1 MLWLWVVLGA
11 WIVLA
16 CGAAVLIGRSIRRA
30 DREELGST
38 LDWNPADLVSEDIER
53 PRDSRH

>member
-1 MLWLWVVLGA
+1 MLWLWVVLGT

-16 CGAAVLIGRSIRRA
+16 CAAAVLMGRSIRRA

-38 LDWNPADLVSEDIER
+38 LDWNLADLEAEDAEN